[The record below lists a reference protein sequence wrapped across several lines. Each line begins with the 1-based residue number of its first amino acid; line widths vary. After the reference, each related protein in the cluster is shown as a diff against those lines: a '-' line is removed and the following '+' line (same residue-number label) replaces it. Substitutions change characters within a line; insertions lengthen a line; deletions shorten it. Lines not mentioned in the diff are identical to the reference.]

1 MFAESLEIAEGS
13 VKSLTRKKGRGWCRG
28 HSARLETRPPLK
40 KKITY
45 CFYKEKS
52 TTALAILSSSQK
64 NVAGKLQ
71 NSQKVTLISIHS
83 PFSRLTLYRS

>member
-40 KKITY
+40 KNNLL
-45 CFYKEKS
+45 F
-52 TTALAILSSSQK
+52 
-64 NVAGKLQ
+64 LQ
-71 NSQKVTLISIHS
+71 RKVNDSISDTQFQS
-83 PFSRLTLYRS
+83 KKRSR